1 LRSREGKMEFDL
13 EITKSDISFAWRIR
27 FRKGSSLIEKNRS
40 LIKDKLGKIQEEE
53 KIQKE

>member
-1 LRSREGKMEFDL
+1 LTWKLPKATYLSLRE
-13 EITKSDISFAWRIR
+13 SDFG
-27 FRKGSSLIEKNRS
+27 KGSSLIEKNRS